1 VISAR
6 SKRCGNKKGGPT
18 VRPACTRFG
27 LTLLEVVIAL
37 AIFLMALVPVWRLVS
52 IGGERALDV
61 AHQAQA
67 SLLCQGKM
75 DCVKS
80 GVEGLN
86 GGGNIDI
93 GNLTWNYT
101 IESTPSD
108 VTNLYQVKVTAK
120 VDRKDGKTIEA
131 TLTQMVLD
139 PAQRGSTISSSTNSS
154 SSTTGTG
161 GN

>member
-1 VISAR
+1 MINT
-6 SKRCGNKKGGPT
+6 CNKNGGPADRHACA
-18 VRPACTRFG
+18 RPG

-75 DCVKS
+75 DCVKC
-80 GVEGLN
+80 GAEQLN
-86 GGGNIDI
+86 GGGNVDI

-101 IESTPSD
+101 IESSPAD
-108 VTNLYQVKVTAK
+108 VTNLYLVKITAK

-131 TLTQMVLD
+131 TLTQFVLD
-139 PAQRGSTISSSTNSS
+139 PAQRGSTISSTTSS
-154 SSTTGTG
+154 GSSTTSTG